1 VKISRKIPNRRKQS
15 GVALLISIFVLL
27 LISVIAIAMIVSSGT
42 ESALAGNYRSA
53 TNVYYAA
60 LAGLEEGRGRLLPKN
75 PNYLGGSLAALGSPL
90 TVGKVLYIL
99 NPASGET
106 VNPTDT
112 ATPATYPDTEYS
124 MEFVAPPPSGASTIS
139 SASAIA
145 GLPGPLYKWVRI
157 NGVTEQ
163 SLNIDVNNDSFKDPA
178 TMLFYDAAH
187 LDSSGNPRPSL
198 IVNSAPPPTA
208 VQALEI
214 TALAVLPNGSQ
225 KLLQYVVA
233 PIPLLQN
240 LTFPAALTLNG
251 NGVSFTGPGTPQF
264 NVNGNDQFAVGAC
277 APSLTPYYAVGYTD
291 SGDGAGVSTS
301 TTPAGKYQGLGGT
314 STTPSV
320 GPATLPA
327 GFQTPSQLDKL
338 VQNITQ
344 GADTVLTGPAN
355 SSNLP
360 SGMSAGNPMT
370 VVVNGDLDL
379 TGWHG
384 TGYGLLVVT
393 GNFIYDPNASWKG
406 AVLVVGQGVFNST
419 LAGTGEIDGALL
431 IAKTRDSSGVL
442 LPDPNLGAAS
452 FSQTGGGNGIY
463 YSSCWARAAQAAPSY
478 KILSFREIPQ
488 P

>member
-1 VKISRKIPNRRKQS
+1 MKASNAIPGRRNES

-27 LISVIAIAMIVSSGT
+27 LISVIAIALIVSSGT

-75 PNYLGGSLAALGSPL
+75 PAYIGGALAALGSPL

-99 NPASGET
+99 NPSSGET
-106 VNPTDT
+106 VNPVDLTTGYADS
-112 ATPATYPDTEYS
+112 EYS
-124 MEFVAPPPSGASTIS
+124 NEFTTPPPSSASTVTS
-139 SASAIA
+139 VSGVA

-157 NGVTEQ
+157 NGVTEK
-163 SLNIDVNNDSFKDPA
+163 SLNIDVNNDGFFDPGTMLYYDPA
-178 TMLFYDAAH
+178 HIDASA
-187 LDSSGNPRPSL
+187 NPRPSL

-214 TALAVLPNGSQ
+214 TSLAVLPNGSQ

-240 LTFPAALTLNG
+240 LTLPAALTMNG

-264 NVNGNDQFAVGAC
+264 NVNGNDQFSVGGC
-277 APSLTPYYAVGYTD
+277 SPSLTPYYAVGYTN
-291 SGDGAGVSTS
+291 SGDGAGISAA

-314 STTPSV
+314 STIPSV
-320 GPATLPA
+320 GPATLPT

-344 GADTVLTGPAN
+344 SADTVLTGPA
-355 SSNLP
+355 SSSGLP
-360 SGMSAGNPMT
+360 AAMSAGNPMT

-384 TGYGLLVVT
+384 TGFGLLVVT
-393 GNFIYDPNASWKG
+393 GNFTYDPNASWKG
-406 AVLVVGQGVFNST
+406 AVLVVGKGVFNST

-431 IAKTRDSSGVL
+431 IAKTRDSAGNL
-442 LPDPNLGAAS
+442 LADPTLGAAS

-463 YSSCWARAAQAAPSY
+463 YSSCWVRSAQAAPSY
-478 KILSFREIPQ
+478 KILSFREIAQ